1 MVVKLEKFEN
11 LEKKVTKLVE
21 QFTHLKK
28 EKEQIA
34 GQLKKRSIEDR
45 ETKKRLEELYRERYK
60 VRSKLDALIDKLE
73 SIEPTG

>member
-1 MVVKLEKFEN
+1 MVVRLEKFEN
-11 LEKKVTKLVE
+11 LERRVTKLVE